1 MLSFKRTKNLSSN
14 ALIAREK
21 IERFFMRSS
30 LEKVIKNYSEN
41 FSNKRDNDFAQG
53 LIKYLYENDK
63 IFLEKNFQYIRV
75 INEKEK
81 RLINVYFCEKPI
93 IDFFQNAEYEKELQY
108 YGINEKDF
116 IKTDIWKTLYI
127 YYNKMYNIN
136 KYKYILINLS

>member
-1 MLSFKRTKNLSSN
+1 
-14 ALIAREK
+14 
-21 IERFFMRSS
+21 MRSS

-53 LIKYLYENDK
+53 LIKYLYENAIIGENDK
-63 IFLEKNFQYIRV
+63 FFLEKNYQYIRI

-81 RLINVYFCEKPI
+81 RLINVYFYEKPI

-116 IKTDIWKTLYI
+116 IKTDI
-127 YYNKMYNIN
+127 
-136 KYKYILINLS
+136 

>member
-21 IERFFMRSS
+21 IERFLMRSS
-30 LEKVIKNYSEN
+30 L
-41 FSNKRDNDFAQG
+41 D
-53 LIKYLYENDK
+53 
-63 IFLEKNFQYIRV
+63 RV

-116 IKTDIWKTLYI
+116 IKTDI
-127 YYNKMYNIN
+127 
-136 KYKYILINLS
+136 

>member
-41 FSNKRDNDFAQG
+41 FSNKKDNDFAQG
-53 LIKYLYENDK
+53 LIKYLYENDIIGENDK

-75 INEKEK
+75 INKKEK

-93 IDFFQNAEYEKELQY
+93 IDFFSKCR
-108 YGINEKDF
+108 I
-116 IKTDIWKTLYI
+116 
-127 YYNKMYNIN
+127 
-136 KYKYILINLS
+136 

>member
-1 MLSFKRTKNLSSN
+1 MKTDLFLNINQEYLQNLSSN

-41 FSNKRDNDFAQG
+41 FSNKKDNDFAQG
-53 LIKYLYENDK
+53 LIKYLYENDIIGENDK
-63 IFLEKNFQYIRV
+63 IFLEKNFHYIRA

-116 IKTDIWKTLYI
+116 IKTDI
-127 YYNKMYNIN
+127 
-136 KYKYILINLS
+136 

>member
-1 MLSFKRTKNLSSN
+1 
-14 ALIAREK
+14 
-21 IERFFMRSS
+21 MRSS

-41 FSNKRDNDFAQG
+41 FSNKRDNDIG
-53 LIKYLYENDK
+53 ENDK

-116 IKTDIWKTLYI
+116 ISLQRSKK
-127 YYNKMYNIN
+127 
-136 KYKYILINLS
+136 

>member
-1 MLSFKRTKNLSSN
+1 MLSFKQMKNLSSN

-53 LIKYLYENDK
+53 LIKYLYENDIIGENDK

-93 IDFFQNAEYEKELQY
+93 IDFFQNAEYEKELKY

-116 IKTDIWKTLYI
+116 ISLQRSKKWFQ
-127 YYNKMYNIN
+127 
-136 KYKYILINLS
+136 

>member
-1 MLSFKRTKNLSSN
+1 MLSFKQMKNLSSN

-53 LIKYLYENDK
+53 LIKYLYENDIIGENDK

-93 IDFFQNAEYEKELQY
+93 IDFFQNAEYEKELKY

-116 IKTDIWKTLYI
+116 IKTDI
-127 YYNKMYNIN
+127 
-136 KYKYILINLS
+136 